1 MNWWCFVGIIDHS
14 WIVIYYLY
22 LFASLFNFFQA
33 QITDRVR
40 HFLSEPVSVQV
51 TVARNY
57 SLIFPAI
64 TICNKVG
71 VYLVST
77 LGFLAEISFTPLLHH
92 PGGSLGCP
100 ERQTSSRNYNLFVL
114 SAVLQPK
121 WNFIKKTYKNYQN
134 PVKSYWFLGYYQ
146 SL

>member
-1 MNWWCFVGIIDHS
+1 MRVTPSFCFALEIQDNPTATNT
-14 WIVIYYLY
+14 YLLPY
-22 LFASLFNFFQA
+22 SIFFFQA

-71 VYLVST
+71 VYLVS
-77 LGFLAEISFTPLLHH
+77 
-92 PGGSLGCP
+92 
-100 ERQTSSRNYNLFVL
+100 R
-114 SAVLQPK
+114 
-121 WNFIKKTYKNYQN
+121 
-134 PVKSYWFLGYYQ
+134 
-146 SL
+146 

>member
-1 MNWWCFVGIIDHS
+1 M
-14 WIVIYYLY
+14 
-22 LFASLFNFFQA
+22 LFFFQA

-71 VYLVST
+71 VYLGTTVCCM
-77 LGFLAEISFTPLLHH
+77 E
-92 PGGSLGCP
+92 
-100 ERQTSSRNYNLFVL
+100 N
-114 SAVLQPK
+114 
-121 WNFIKKTYKNYQN
+121 
-134 PVKSYWFLGYYQ
+134 
-146 SL
+146 

>member
-1 MNWWCFVGIIDHS
+1 MNFHPVKQLFQVAGAGDRTADPWVTSPMLPPTPWGLPLH
-14 WIVIYYLY
+14 YTYLLPY
-22 LFASLFNFFQA
+22 SLSFFFQA

-71 VYLVST
+71 V
-77 LGFLAEISFTPLLHH
+77 
-92 PGGSLGCP
+92 
-100 ERQTSSRNYNLFVL
+100 
-114 SAVLQPK
+114 
-121 WNFIKKTYKNYQN
+121 
-134 PVKSYWFLGYYQ
+134 
-146 SL
+146 